1 MAVIEN
7 ACASPETLATWK
19 ASMQQMDRAEL
30 LAQQLVQRGADDALK
45 TLLQIGVTQENCEAM
60 LTSLREGLMAIHEV
74 ANARGIQLI
83 GYQAPEE
90 SKVIVT
96 NISGKEGSA

>member
-1 MAVIEN
+1 MAAIEN
-7 ACASPETLATWK
+7 ACTSPETLAVWK

-30 LAQQLVQRGADDALK
+30 MAQQLVQRGAEDALK
-45 TLLQIGVTQENCEAM
+45 TLLQIGVTVENCASM

-74 ANARGIQLI
+74 AHARGITLI

-90 SKVIVT
+90 SDAIITRQGEKV
-96 NISGKEGSA
+96 GE